1 MAGKKRYGSRAN
13 HYRAVKFCKRTRENS
28 FKSAILKTSGFFK
41 TELREEKKPRDG
53 YVHGHSLQLFPG
65 MSLSHTSLPLFGNAV
80 MKSQKKLG

>member
-41 TELREEKKPRDG
+41 TELREEKKQI
-53 YVHGHSLQLFPG
+53 HHC
-65 MSLSHTSLPLFGNAV
+65 LSGAWPKMET
-80 MKSQKKLG
+80 